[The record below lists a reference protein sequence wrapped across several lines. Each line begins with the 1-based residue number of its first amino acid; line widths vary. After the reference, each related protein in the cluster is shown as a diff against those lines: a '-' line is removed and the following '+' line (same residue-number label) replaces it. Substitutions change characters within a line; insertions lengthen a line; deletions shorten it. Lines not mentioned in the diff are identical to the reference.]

1 MLIPTLYHPLK
12 WVDYSWITI
21 WCSLGLLTNLWPKHP
36 GLKHTESTL
45 TLIMLLSAVTSS
57 KGLKKILQEKHSRR
71 RSSAIITYY
80 QVHFILMLQLNITS
94 VQTSPRYPGSMTPLL
109 RQFVTTENWKE
120 HGTKTRLTVDISLPS
135 TASVG

>member
-45 TLIMLLSAVTSS
+45 NISHTAFSHDINKELEGNPPGKT
-57 KGLKKILQEKHSRR
+57 LQEKIQYYNNTL
-71 RSSAIITYY
+71 SSVLDTHAP
-80 QVHFILMLQLNITS
+80 VKH
-94 VQTSPRYPGSMTPLL
+94 
-109 RQFVTTENWKE
+109 
-120 HGTKTRLTVDISLPS
+120 
-135 TASVG
+135 